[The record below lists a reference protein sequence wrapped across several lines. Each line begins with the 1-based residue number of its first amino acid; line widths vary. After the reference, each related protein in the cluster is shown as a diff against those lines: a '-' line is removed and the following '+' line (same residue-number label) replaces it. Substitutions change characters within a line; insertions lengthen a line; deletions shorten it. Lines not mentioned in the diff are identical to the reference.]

1 MSKLALH
8 HFETILWIARLGSF
22 RAAAERLNTTQPAI
36 SARVREIEA
45 QLQTTLFRREGRGIV
60 LTTRGRQLVR
70 ESEPL
75 LAQFDRLLFQIKGHA
90 SAAGVVR
97 IGVGEI
103 AAASCLPVFVE
114 EITHA
119 FPQVTLD
126 IELDLTSRMLENLQS
141 GKADL
146 VFIAGP
152 VSAPGLVTQSIGSVR
167 LAWVAAP
174 EVTLTP
180 QGLVDAIAQQALPVW
195 SVGPHSPIYFIME
208 RWLQERGIDRP
219 ATNRCNNVQTI
230 LRIIR
235 KGGGVALL
243 PETMVRESIAA
254 GELALIAPYPD
265 QQIEFQSCIRAS
277 ERDPLI
283 LDMFERTRSLQVDL
297 SATT

>member
-45 QLQTTLFRREGRGIV
+45 QLQTTLFRRKGRGVV

-75 LAQFDRLLFQIKGHA
+75 LAQFDRLLLQIKGNS
-90 SAAGVVR
+90 SAVGVVR

-114 EITHA
+114 DITQA

-174 EVTLTP
+174 EVTITP
-180 QGLVDAIAQQALPVW
+180 KGLVDTIARQALPVW

-243 PETMVRESIAA
+243 PETMVRDSIAA
-254 GELALIAPYPD
+254 GELVLIAPYPD

-283 LDMFERTRSLQVDL
+283 LDMFERTRNLRVDL
-297 SATT
+297 SASA